1 MITCLGYY
9 LSGLTAISN
18 VRCVA
23 ERLCTP
29 DGLETTEVQI
39 PPPPQFK
46 QLEKPCEYGEIGRLK
61 RLKISRCNGIPVRP
75 RVLAPMSTQRLVKAL
90 LVYALRENSM
100 SKYVLDQVRE
110 LLSRNLDSAEIARR
124 LHIEIGYVLMA
135 IDCLKE

>member
-1 MITCLGYY
+1 
-9 LSGLTAISN
+9 
-18 VRCVA
+18 
-23 ERLCTP
+23 
-29 DGLETTEVQI
+29 
-39 PPPPQFK
+39 
-46 QLEKPCEYGEIGRLK
+46 
-61 RLKISRCNGIPVRP
+61 
-75 RVLAPMSTQRLVKAL
+75 MSTQRLVKAL